1 MAKTFCASFVEHAN
15 KNKETTGREKIAG
28 TKKLL
33 NYYKSLLHLPGN
45 PLTCLL
51 LEVSMQEEEKS
62 DTHLETFSEHLLT
75 EGTLSHS
82 KRIKDPEK
90 YKILKFKI

>member
-1 MAKTFCASFVEHAN
+1 
-15 KNKETTGREKIAG
+15 
-28 TKKLL
+28 
-33 NYYKSLLHLPGN
+33 
-45 PLTCLL
+45 
-51 LEVSMQEEEKS
+51 MQEEEKS

-90 YKILKFKI
+90 YKILEFKI